1 MDNIEAKIW
10 AKSANENNKN
20 GISLLQHIED
30 ILRNINEIKTFIG
43 DNKLYELIKIAV
55 ILHDLGKAL
64 PYFQIRTLG
73 NKNYCPFE
81 ISTNLP
87 HSIFSLFL
95 IDKIKLEE
103 KIKQIYPEDAKEYKQ
118 FVLSAVAYHHWRNNF
133 EEVIRYSIDEIE
145 NLLNENL
152 QSEIEKNLK
161 EELRDFFNGYAELI
175 KFDKTMLTEI
185 INGAQIEDYAI
196 PPYSLYWLPKRISF
210 EKVNLVD
217 WVKLSGFLIRCDHFA
232 SFCESENN
240 YEQPIEFKGIEY
252 EKIKSKLKDKFN
264 LDDEKKIWQVKLIEE
279 KKLSEKNVILV
290 APTGSGKTE
299 FSYIW
304 SKGEKT
310 FYTLPL
316 RSAVNQIFERSQQ
329 LFNDEDER
337 VGLLHSDADVYLLGD
352 GNETENLKSYYLARQ
367 LSYPFMVSTGDQFFP
382 YALRPPSYEKIYA
395 TFSYSRLVIDE
406 VQAYDPKAAAII
418 VRYLQDIYK
427 MGGKFLLITAT
438 MPDFIREELKNRIKD
453 EVGEKDFELIDYYD
467 KATEV
472 DYSSIKKHK
481 LKFIK
486 IKNNENEFEYDK
498 IIDEIIDKS
507 YENNGQRVLV
517 VVNTVKLA
525 VDVFDKIKK
534 NVGEKMFVELL
545 HSRLT
550 YEKRKEK
557 ENLIVKEFSNPKPLD
572 ENIPKIV
579 VATQVVEASLD
590 LDADILYTEF
600 VPIDSLVQRMGR
612 VLRRYK
618 TESPSNLESPNVFV
632 TIFENGIESGGNNVY
647 SNDLIEISLKL
658 FSKTES
664 DLETDKWL
672 DKNGKYKKKS
682 KDWRNKKTVDEFF
695 KTIKKLEPEALIL
708 SELEKKELVKKLYNP
723 KIFAVSES
731 YLTTFYK
738 TLDIL
743 DSGFMAERKDEAHRI
758 FREISSISVIPKT
771 KLEELIKSINEFF
784 EKNSDN
790 KNLYVKFKKVI
801 LNRFV
806 VNVYFPKW
814 KYDEIRFREDIRLS
828 YQLVNNENN
837 FDNHQEKLINKWCR
851 NIFIVKTEY
860 DEETGI
866 LKYDFPEYNP
876 FI

>member
-1 MDNIEAKIW
+1 MTENKSKIW
-10 AKSANENNKN
+10 AKSSIGKNKEE
-20 GISLLQHIED
+20 ISLAKHID
-30 ILRNINEIKTFIG
+30 DLLSNLNLLKNVINDERLFETIKLAI
-43 DNKLYELIKIAV
+43 Y
-55 ILHDLGKAL
+55 LHDIGKAL
-64 PYFQIRTLG
+64 PFFQIRTLG
-73 NKNYCPFE
+73 NKNYRPFE
-81 ISTNLP
+81 ITTNLP

-95 IDKIKLEE
+95 IDKTKLEE
-103 KIKQIYPEDAKEYKQ
+103 KIKQIYPQGSQEYKQ

-161 EELRDFFNGYAELI
+161 EELKDFFNGYAELI

-217 WVKLSGFLIRCDHFA
+217 WVKLSGFLMRCDHFA

-240 YEQPIEFKGIEY
+240 YEQPIEIKEIEY

-279 KKLSEKNVILV
+279 KNLSEKNVILI

-299 FSYIW
+299 FAFVW
-304 SKGEKT
+304 SNGHKT

-316 RSAVNQIFERSQQ
+316 RSAVDQIFERSQK
-329 LFNDEDER
+329 LFNDEIER

-352 GNETENLKSYYLARQ
+352 GNETENLKSYHLARQ

-418 VRYLQDIYK
+418 VKYLQDIHK

-472 DYSSIKKHK
+472 DYSTIKKHK
-481 LKFIK
+481 LEFLK
-486 IKNNENEFEYDK
+486 IVINENEFKYDNIIEK
-498 IIDEIIDKS
+498 IIENANA
-507 YENNGQRVLV
+507 NNGQRVLV

-557 ENLIVKEFSNPKPLD
+557 EKKIGDAFLNPKPAN
-572 ENIPKIV
+572 ENVPKIV

-590 LDADILYTEF
+590 LDADILFTEF
-600 VPIDSLVQRMGR
+600 APVDSLIQRMGR
-612 VLRRYK
+612 VLRRFK
-618 TESPSNLESPNVFV
+618 TKSPDKLDNPNVFV
-632 TIFENGIESGGNNVY
+632 TIFENGIESGGNKVY

-664 DLETDKWL
+664 DLETNKWL
-672 DKNGKYKKKS
+672 DKNGKYNKES

-695 KTIKKLEPEALIL
+695 KVIKKLDSDALIL
-708 SELEKKELVKKLYNP
+708 SELEKKELVEKLYNRAY
-723 KIFAVSES
+723 FATSSS
-731 YLTTFYK
+731 YLSDFYK
-738 TLDIL
+738 TLEIL

-784 EKNSDN
+784 EKKSDN
-790 KNLYVKFKKVI
+790 KNLYVKFKREI

-806 VNVYFPKW
+806 INIYFPNW
-814 KYDEIRFREDIRLS
+814 KYDEIKFREDIRLS
-828 YQLVNNENN
+828 YQLINNENN

-851 NIFIVKTEY
+851 NIFIVDTKY

-866 LKYDFPEYNP
+866 IKYNFPEYNP